1 MHATL
6 TSLLLHLNEAD
17 QSVVRACKVALR
29 QAGPLLDRNIDVN
42 KVNVGR
48 ISAMF
53 QTHLPEEGRLNYVTF
68 LTDLV
73 KLIAVDCEEWITS
86 NYLPAATSYF
96 KSPAPELRANAAL
109 FVGLLCGA
117 SRSSIIATQQRNVS
131 LSLIRL
137 LHDPVKPVRL
147 QAMAAMSLM
156 FG

>member
-1 MHATL
+1 
-6 TSLLLHLNEAD
+6 
-17 QSVVRACKVALR
+17 
-29 QAGPLLDRNIDVN
+29 
-42 KVNVGR
+42 
-48 ISAMF
+48 MF
-53 QTHLPEEGRLNYVTF
+53 QAHLPDEGRLNYLTF

-96 KSPAPELRANAAL
+96 KSSSPDLRANAAL

-117 SRSSIIATQQRNVS
+117 SRLDTIASQQRNVS

-137 LHDPVKPVRL
+137 LHDPVKSVRL
-147 QAMAAMSLM
+147 QAMSAISLM